1 MDASNYRRTLV
12 AAAMGLAL
20 AASPAYAS
28 SVDDATL
35 TAKVKT
41 ALMTDSKA
49 PAMNVNV
56 ETRNGVVQ
64 LNGYVGTDAERKAA
78 EQRARKV
85 EGVKKVE
92 NHLEVRKD
100 TRTASGAVSDTT
112 LAMKVKT
119 ALAADKQVPAN
130 DVVVEVHDGTV
141 QLGGFVPTAS
151 ARARAAEV
159 ARQVDGVKHVDNRVD
174 VRSTDR

>member
-1 MDASNYRRTLV
+1 MPAAERPRFLQQPALRSDIPAALPGARCPPFSPRRDQMDASNYRRTLV

-92 NHLEVRKD
+92 N
-100 TRTASGAVSDTT
+100 
-112 LAMKVKT
+112 
-119 ALAADKQVPAN
+119 
-130 DVVVEVHDGTV
+130 
-141 QLGGFVPTAS
+141 
-151 ARARAAEV
+151 
-159 ARQVDGVKHVDNRVD
+159 
-174 VRSTDR
+174 